1 MTWYSPLISVALSR
15 RHVFWHSSAIHRSTD
30 LAADLQAS
38 ASGACTTQIIDCGAL
53 PLLPDRSDVDTD
65 LISELPGDL
74 LILLDFHRLLEVR
87 RGRAWM
93 RQLRPAVL
101 DRVHGGTAVL
111 VASDLPRRSYPAI
124 DGSSVATDCYA
135 AILPED
141 HAAVIL
147 NALPRDAHVNWVLA
161 NGRQGVGLASRLLTF
176 NHPDATAGERRR
188 AASETRRGRLQNTLS
203 QCGAELLGW
212 VEDTYLLKRQNRLA
226 AAEVDDDI
234 ISVLTSSGLAKIN
247 PLDDS
252 LVLFP
257 DFGQSDVEAAI
268 VAAQAAMLEAP
279 GEWLSVAG
287 ALFQFEKTARLALS
301 AHLTTHPTERDEA
314 FAPYISKIL
323 RNYEDDTGL
332 RESDVNKVPL
342 PWNWVDLSDV
352 LRLAARL
359 AEGRRLA
366 GVTATTWTR
375 MAEDVVPLRN
385 RIQHMRLPRPGDL
398 LLIQRYCRQIRVA
411 AL

>member
-1 MTWYSPLISVALSR
+1 MTWYSPLISTALSR
-15 RHVFWHSSAIHRSTD
+15 RHVFWHSSALHRSSN

-38 ASGACTTQIIDCGAL
+38 ASETCTMQIIDCSAL
-53 PLLPDRSDVDTD
+53 PLLSDRSDVDAE
-65 LISELPGDL
+65 LIANVPGDL
-74 LILLDFHRLLEVR
+74 LVLLDFHRLLEIR

-101 DRVHGGTAVL
+101 DRVQGGTAVL

-124 DGSSVATDCYA
+124 DGSSIATDCYA
-135 AILPED
+135 ATLPED
-141 HAAVIL
+141 HALSIL
-147 NALPRDAHVNWVLA
+147 NALPRDAHTDWVLS
-161 NGRQGVGLASRLLTF
+161 NGRQAVGIASRLLAF
-176 NHPDATAGERRR
+176 DHADATCGERRR
-188 AASETRRGRLQNTLS
+188 SATETRRSRLQDTLT

-212 VEDTYLLKRQNRLA
+212 VEDTYLLKRRSSLTA
-226 AAEVDDDI
+226 VDVDDDI
-234 ISVLTSSGLAKIN
+234 VSVLTSSGLARIN

-257 DFGQSDVEAAI
+257 GFGQSDVEASI
-268 VAAQAAMLEAP
+268 VAAQAALLEAP
-279 GEWLSVAG
+279 AEWLNVAG

-301 AHLTTHPTERDEA
+301 AHLALHQSERDAA
-314 FAPYISKIL
+314 FAPFESKIL

-332 RESDVNKVPL
+332 RESDVTKVPL

-352 LRLAARL
+352 LRLAANL
-359 AEGRRLA
+359 ASGRRVA
-366 GVTATTWTR
+366 GVTASTWTR

-398 LLIQRYCRQIRVA
+398 ILIQRYCRQINIA
-411 AL
+411 S